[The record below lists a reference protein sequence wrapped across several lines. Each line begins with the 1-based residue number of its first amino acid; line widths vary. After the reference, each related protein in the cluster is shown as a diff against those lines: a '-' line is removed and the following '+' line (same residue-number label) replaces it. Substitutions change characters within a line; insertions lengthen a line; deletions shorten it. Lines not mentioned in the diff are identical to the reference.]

1 MKKWIVVGILLAA
14 VVLVGFAHW
23 KTIRYDSLI
32 EKYSAKYHVDF
43 YLVKALIHEES
54 SFHANAIGAK
64 GELGLMQIMPGV
76 GQEFWERTNRS
87 PYNPDRLLIPE
98 HNIEVGCWYL
108 RESFD
113 MYRDSRDAVICGLAR
128 YNAGQTRVARW
139 MTAAYLKDP
148 KARFIDSID
157 FPSTK
162 DYVTRVVNRA
172 RRRSR
177 NHLW

>member
-1 MKKWIVVGILLAA
+1 VRKWIIVGLVFAA
-14 VVLVGFAHW
+14 VVVLGYAHW

-32 EKYSAKYHVDF
+32 EKYSDKYRVDF

-54 SFHANAIGAK
+54 RFNPHAVGAK

-76 GQEFWERTNRS
+76 GQEFWERTSRI
-87 PYNPDRLLIPE
+87 PYDPERLLTPE

-108 RESFD
+108 RESFN
-113 MYRDSRDAVICGLAR
+113 MYRNSKEALICGLAR

-139 MTAAYLKDP
+139 MTATDLKSP
-148 KARFIDSID
+148 NARFIDSIE
-157 FPSTK
+157 FPSTR
-162 DYVTRVVNRA
+162 DYVTRVVTRA
-172 RRRSR
+172 RRRSQ

>member
-1 MKKWIVVGILLAA
+1 VKKLIVVGIVFTAMVA
-14 VVLVGFAHW
+14 VGFAHW

-32 EKYSAKYHVDF
+32 EKYSARYRLDF

-54 SFHANAIGAK
+54 RFNPKAVGPK

-76 GQEFWERTNRS
+76 GQEFWERTNRT
-87 PYNPDRLLIPE
+87 PYNPKRLLTPE

-113 MYRDSRDAVICGLAR
+113 MYRDSEDTLICGLAR

-139 MTAAYLKDP
+139 MTTKNP
-148 KARFIDSID
+148 ETRFIDSID
-157 FPSTK
+157 IRATR

-172 RRRSR
+172 RRRSQ
-177 NHLW
+177 NNLW

>member
-14 VVLVGFAHW
+14 VVVVGFAHW

-32 EKYSAKYHVDF
+32 EKYCAKYRVDF

-54 SFHANAIGAK
+54 SFNAQAVGPK

-76 GQEFWERTNRS
+76 GQEFWERTSRI
-87 PYNPDRLLIPE
+87 PYNTDRLLIPE

-108 RESFD
+108 RESFN
-113 MYRDSRDAVICGLAR
+113 MYRDSKDTLICGLAR
-128 YNAGQTRVARW
+128 YNAGQVRVARW
-139 MTAAYLKDP
+139 MTAADLKSP

-157 FPSTK
+157 FPSTR

-172 RRRSR
+172 RRRSQ

>member
-1 MKKWIVVGILLAA
+1 MV
-14 VVLVGFAHW
+14 VGFAHW

-32 EKYSAKYHVDF
+32 EKYSTKYRVDF

-54 SFHANAIGAK
+54 RFNPSAVGAK

-76 GQEFWERTNRS
+76 GKEFWERTSRT
-87 PYNPDRLLIPE
+87 PYDPERLLIPE

-113 MYRDSRDAVICGLAR
+113 MYRDSRETLICGLAR

-139 MTAAYLKDP
+139 MMAADLRKP
-148 KARFIDSID
+148 STPFINSID
-157 FPSTK
+157 FPSTR
-162 DYVTRVVNRA
+162 DYVTRVLARA
-172 RRRSR
+172 RRRSQ
-177 NHLW
+177 NNLW